1 MGRKAWV
8 TFALVQFFG
17 ELGPWAGLRI
27 KSALG
32 PALWVAGMVVMMPG
46 RLLGLFITE
55 KLLWN
60 VGLTLGLM
68 TALFV
73 LVEIPANLLFWLLC
87 ARLFRSLHKRYA
99 SKPVSLAELPSAK
112 LEPDKFL

>member
-1 MGRKAWV
+1 MGRKAWI

-32 PALWVAGMVVMMPG
+32 PALWLAGMVVMMPG

-60 VGLTLGLM
+60 VGLTPHLM
-68 TALFV
+68 TLLFV
-73 LVEIPANLLFWLLC
+73 LIEIPSNLLVWLLC

-99 SKPVSLAELPSAK
+99 GKAVSSGLGEIPTRQ
-112 LEPDKFL
+112 